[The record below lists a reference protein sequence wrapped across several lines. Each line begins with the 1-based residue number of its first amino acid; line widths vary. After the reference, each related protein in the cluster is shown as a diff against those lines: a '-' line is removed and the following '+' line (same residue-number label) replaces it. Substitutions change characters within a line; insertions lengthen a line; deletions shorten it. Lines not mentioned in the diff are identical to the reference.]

1 MSFIFIRYLIFTY
14 ICFKFI
20 HYWALAWYIETYTP
34 IRAYHCYAEPSQT
47 WDAEL
52 H

>member
-1 MSFIFIRYLIFTY
+1 MSFNFIRYLIFTY

-34 IRAYHCYAEPSQT
+34 IRAYYCYAEPSQT
-47 WDAEL
+47 LDAEL